1 MTSGQSWK
9 LSSQF
14 SSGDMGTVLHLLEVC
29 TSDRSGTRTQE
40 LGFGLAFL
48 RETDVLNIAYWA
60 RWFHVKLG
68 KPKKKILVLDPS
80 LNSLHLKNQ
89 GARKMRDI
97 HTIYQLSQ
105 LSPNWAQRKTRQK
118 IIWAIKVCIIF
129 LRDIR
134 RSFVIWSLA
143 HRRNKKWILE

>member
-1 MTSGQSWK
+1 MTDRVLERKNWVLGWRFYVKPTCSIYCI
-9 LSSQF
+9 LS
-14 SSGDMGTVLHLLEVC
+14 
-29 TSDRSGTRTQE
+29 TSVSRK
-40 LGFGLAFL
+40 
-48 RETDVLNIAYWA
+48 N
-60 RWFHVKLG
+60 
-68 KPKKKILVLDPS
+68 KPEKKILVLDPS

-89 GARKMRDI
+89 GARKMRGI

-134 RSFVIWSLA
+134 RSFVICSFAW
-143 HRRNKKWILE
+143 RRKKK